1 MKIVIAG
8 AGEVGTHLA
17 KMLSREELDVI
28 LVDNDSVKL
37 TEIDTNYNLITVTG
51 SPTSFS
57 TLQKA
62 GAGNADLFVA
72 VMPYETRN
80 IVACTIASKMGA
92 AKTVARIDNYE
103 YLKPENRSHFK
114 SLGVDHLIYPEMLAG
129 EEVITAIK
137 HTWARSW
144 FELYD
149 GALILIG
156 VKMRDNA
163 QIINKKLYELTSQSN
178 IFHIAAIKR
187 YNRTIIPRGND
198 EVQLGDIVYFTT
210 TADHVEEIREICGKR
225 TIHVKNI
232 MILGGSRIAIRIAA
246 LMDDDIHIKLIE
258 INREKSYKLVEK
270 MRHTTI
276 IQGDARDEELL
287 IEEGIRDTDM
297 FIALSDSS
305 ETNILSC
312 LTAKR
317 LGVPRTVAEVENIQF
332 ISTAEGLNIGT
343 IINKKLLAASRIFQ
357 LLLDADSSNVKC
369 LALADAEVA
378 ELVAK
383 PGSKITKHQVK
394 DLNLPHDMTLGG
406 VIHNGIGTIVS
417 GSTQIQAGDHVLVF
431 CLETAL
437 HKIDRW
443 FN

>member
-28 LVDNDSVKL
+28 LIDSDSDKL
-37 TEIDTNYNLITVTG
+37 TEIDSNYNLITVVG

-92 AKTVARIDNYE
+92 TKTVARIDNYE
-103 YLKPENRSHFK
+103 YLKPENKDHFK
-114 SLGVDHLIYPEMLAG
+114 TLGVDHLIYPEMLAG

-144 FELYD
+144 FELHN

-163 QIINKKLYELTSQSN
+163 RILNKKLYELTSQSN

-187 YNRTIIPRGND
+187 HNRTIIPRGND
-198 EVQLGDIVYFTT
+198 DVQLGDIVYFTT
-210 TADHVEEIREICGKR
+210 TIDHVEEIREICGKQ
-225 TIHVKNI
+225 TINVKNI

-258 INREKSYKLVEK
+258 ANREKSYKLVEK
-270 MRHTTI
+270 MRHSTI

-287 IEEGIRDTDM
+287 IDEGIRNTDM
-297 FIALSDSS
+297 FIALSESS
-305 ETNILSC
+305 ETNILAC

-357 LLLDADSSNVKC
+357 LLLDADASNAKC

-378 ELVAK
+378 ELIAK
-383 PGSKITKHQVK
+383 PGSKITRHQVK
-394 DLNLPHDMTLGG
+394 DLNLPHDLTLGG

-417 GSTQIQAGDHVLVF
+417 GSTQIEAGDHVLVF

-443 FN
+443 FS